1 MDQQARLKRQMSATA
16 LRSHRKLRISSA
28 ASSSRQSLT
37 ASVWTLRAMQ
47 AGQTMRTDTG
57 EIIHLEDYRP
67 TDFVLERVDLTF
79 ELDPTETKVEARL
92 IFHRREG
99 VSADAPLV
107 LDGDELKITGL
118 LLDQEEIPA
127 GHYDAAEH
135 TLTIRNLPES
145 APFEV
150 TITTESNPE
159 ANTTLMGLYRTSN
172 VYCTQCEAEGFRRIT
187 YFPDRPDVLAVY
199 TVNIIADKATAPL
212 LLSNGNYLGG
222 AGMGDGRHFAAW
234 YDPHPKPSYLF
245 ALVAGDLGVV
255 EDTFTT
261 VSGRDVAL
269 KIYVEHGKEPRAAY
283 AMDALKRSMTWDEER
298 FGREYDLDIFMIV
311 AVSDF
316 NMGAMENKGLNV
328 FNDKYVLADP
338 ETATDADYANI
349 EAIIAHEYFHNWTG
363 NRITC
368 RDWFQLCLKE
378 GLTVYRD
385 HEFSADQR
393 SRTVKRIAEVR
404 HLKAEQFPEDA
415 GPLAHPVRP
424 TKFREINNFYTTT
437 VYEKGS
443 EVTRMIATLLGADL
457 FKQGMDLYFDRH
469 DGQAVTIEDFVAC
482 FAEVSK
488 RDLTQFS
495 LWYHQ
500 AGTPLVSVSTAY
512 DAAKQTLTL
521 SLEQMVPP
529 TPGQNAKEPMYIPL
543 RIGLLLEDGSEAK
556 VAAVSGAEMTGD
568 VLHLVDR
575 TQTVVLS
582 GIVSRPVLSLNRGF
596 SAPINLHFEQT
607 DADRAHIARYESDL
621 FARWQA
627 LNDLALPNLVAAAA
641 SAKAGEA
648 VQCDASLIDALL
660 AAAADGD
667 LEPAFRAQALALPS
681 EADIAREIGGNND
694 PDAIHAG
701 RQQIMVA
708 IAKAGQAIFEKLAD
722 EMVVTGPFSPDAAS
736 AGRRALRNT
745 ALSYLVYAENNLA
758 RAVDA
763 FKSAN
768 NMTDL
773 SQALTILAHRF
784 PDAAETADALASFKT
799 RFAGNALVIDKWF
812 TIQATIPGAAALAR
826 VQALMADPLFN
837 GSNPNRVRA
846 LVGTFAFSN
855 PTGFNRAD
863 GEGYR
868 FLARQIL
875 GIDPRNPQL
884 AARILTSMRSWRS
897 LESGRAEKARNALR
911 EISGAPKLSAD
922 VSDIVER
929 MLKG

>member
-1 MDQQARLKRQMSATA
+1 
-16 LRSHRKLRISSA
+16 
-28 ASSSRQSLT
+28 
-37 ASVWTLRAMQ
+37 
-47 AGQTMRTDTG
+47 MRTDTG

-79 ELDPTETKVEARL
+79 ELDPRETKVEARL

-99 VSADAPLV
+99 VSPDAPLI
-107 LDGDELKITGL
+107 LDGDELKMTGL
-118 LLDQEEIPA
+118 LFDQEEILA
-127 GHYDAAEH
+127 ANYDVAEDS
-135 TLTIRNLPES
+135 LTIRNLPAT
-145 APFEV
+145 APFEI
-150 TITTESNPE
+150 TITTELNPE
-159 ANTTLMGLYRTSN
+159 ANTKLMGLYRTSN

-199 TVNIIADKATAPL
+199 TVNIIADKQTAPL
-212 LLSNGNYLGG
+212 LLANGNYLGG
-222 AGMGDGRHFAAW
+222 ANMGDGRHFAAW
-234 YDPHPKPSYLF
+234 FDPHPKPSYLF

-261 VSGRDVAL
+261 MSGRDVAL
-269 KIYVEHGKEPRAAY
+269 KIYVEHGKEPRATY
-283 AMDALKRSMTWDEER
+283 AMDALKRSMKWDEEV

-393 SRTVKRIAEVR
+393 SRTVKRVAEVR

-424 TKFREINNFYTTT
+424 TKYREINNFYTTT

-443 EVTRMIATLLGADL
+443 EVTRMIATVLGADL
-457 FKQGMDLYFDRH
+457 FKKGMDLYFDRH

-488 RDLTQFS
+488 RDMTQFS

-500 AGTPLVSVSTAY
+500 AGTPLVTASTAY
-512 DAAKQTLTL
+512 DAAKQIFTL

-529 TPGQNAKEPMYIPL
+529 TPGQSGKEPMHIPL
-543 RIGLLLEDGSEAK
+543 RLGLLLEDGSEA
-556 VAAVSGAEMTGD
+556 ALSSATGAEVTGD
-568 VLHLVDR
+568 VLHLVER
-575 TQTVVLS
+575 KQTVTFT

-607 DADRAHIARYESDL
+607 PADRAHIARHESDQ

-627 LNDLALPNLVAAAA
+627 LNDLALPNLVAATAIA
-641 SAKAGEA
+641 REGAKAE
-648 VQCDASLIDALL
+648 CDRALIDALL
-660 AAAADGD
+660 AAAADAK

-681 EADIAREIGGNND
+681 EADVAREIGSNNN

-701 RQQIMVA
+701 RQDIMTA
-708 IAKAGQAIFEKLAD
+708 IAKAGRDIFATLAD
-722 EMVVTGPFSPDAAS
+722 EMVVDGPFSPDAAS

-745 ALSYLVYAENNLA
+745 ALSYLVYAENQPGWAL
-758 RAVDA
+758 DA

-784 PDAAETADALASFKT
+784 PDDRETVEALSAFKT
-799 RFAGNALVIDKWF
+799 RFANNALVIDKWF
-812 TIQATIPGAAALAR
+812 TIQATIPGADALGR
-826 VQALMADPLFN
+826 VKTLMADPLFN
-837 GSNPNRVRA
+837 STNPNRVRA

-875 GIDPRNPQL
+875 DIDPRNPQL

-897 LESGRAEKARNALR
+897 LEDVRAEHARNALR
-911 EISGAPKLSAD
+911 EIAAAPKLSVD

>member
-1 MDQQARLKRQMSATA
+1 MRTN
-16 LRSHRKLRISSA
+16 
-28 ASSSRQSLT
+28 T
-37 ASVWTLRAMQ
+37 
-47 AGQTMRTDTG
+47 GQTIR
-57 EIIHLEDYRP
+57 LEDYRP

-79 ELDPTETKVEARL
+79 ELDPKETKVEARL

-99 VSADAPLV
+99 VSPAAPLV
-107 LDGDELKITGL
+107 LDGDELRMTSL
-118 LLDQEEIPA
+118 LLDQVDIPPA
-127 GHYDAAEH
+127 LCEATDD
-135 TLTIRNLPES
+135 TLTIRDLPET
-145 APFEV
+145 APFEITV
-150 TITTESNPE
+150 TTLLSPE
-159 ANTTLMGLYRTSN
+159 TNTKLMGLYRTNN

-199 TVNIIADKATAPL
+199 TVNIIADKTTSPL

-222 AGMGDGRHFAAW
+222 AEMGDGRHFAAW

-261 VSGRDVAL
+261 VSGRTVAL
-269 KIYVEHGKEPRAAY
+269 RIYVEHGKEARASY
-283 AMDALKRSMTWDEER
+283 AMDALKRSMKWDEEV

-385 HEFSADQR
+385 HEFSADMR
-393 SRTVKRIAEVR
+393 SRAVKRIAEVR
-404 HLKAEQFPEDA
+404 HLKSEQFPEDA

-424 TKFREINNFYTTT
+424 TTYREINNFYTTT

-443 EVTRMIATLLGADL
+443 EVTRMIATILGRDL
-457 FKQGMDLYFDRH
+457 FKKGMDLYFDRH
-469 DGQAVTIEDFVAC
+469 DGQAVTIEDFIAC
-482 FAEVSK
+482 FEDASG
-488 RDLTQFS
+488 RDLKQFS

-500 AGTPLVSVSTAY
+500 AGTPLVTASGSY
-512 DAAKQTLTL
+512 DAEKQTFSL
-521 SLEQMVPP
+521 SLEQTVPP
-529 TPGQNAKEPMYIPL
+529 TPGQSTKEPMHIPL
-543 RIGLLLEDGSEAK
+543 RLGLLLEDGSEAK
-556 VAAVSGAEMTGD
+556 AAKVSGADITDD
-568 VLHLVDR
+568 VVHLTER
-575 TQTVVLS
+575 RQTVVFS
-582 GIVSRPVLSLNRGF
+582 GIPSRPVPSLNRGF
-596 SAPINLHFEQT
+596 SAPINLHMEQS
-607 DADRAHIARYESDL
+607 AEDRALIARHEIDL

-627 LNDLALPNLVAAAA
+627 LNAIALDNLVAATAQA
-641 SAKAGEA
+641 RSGQP
-648 VQCDASLIDALL
+648 VTCDGALL
-660 AAAADGD
+660 DGLIAAAADD
-667 LEPAFRAQALALPS
+667 RLEPAFRSQALALPS
-681 EADIAREIGGNND
+681 ESDIAREIGSNND

-701 RQQIMVA
+701 RQQILAGVA
-708 IAKAGQAIFEKLAD
+708 AAGRDTFIRLTD
-722 EMVVTGPFSPDAAS
+722 EMASPGPFSPDATS
-736 AGRRALRNT
+736 AGRRALRNS
-745 ALSYLVYAENNLA
+745 ALTFLVYGDRGPEKAAE
-758 RAVDA
+758 A
-763 FKSAN
+763 FRDAN

-773 SQALTILAHRF
+773 SLALTLLAHRF
-784 PDAAETADALASFKT
+784 PDTKETTSALTGFKQ
-799 RFAGNALVIDKWF
+799 RFADNALVIDKWF
-812 TIQATIPGAAALAR
+812 AIQATIPGPETLDR
-826 VQALMADPLFN
+826 VKTLMSDPLFN
-837 GSNPNRVRA
+837 GNNPNRVRS

-875 GIDPRNPQL
+875 DIDPRNPQL

-897 LESGRAEKARNALR
+897 LEDVRADHARNALN
-911 EISGAPKLSAD
+911 EIAGASNLSAD
-922 VSDIVER
+922 VSDIVDR
-929 MLKG
+929 MLKA

>member
-1 MDQQARLKRQMSATA
+1 
-16 LRSHRKLRISSA
+16 
-28 ASSSRQSLT
+28 
-37 ASVWTLRAMQ
+37 
-47 AGQTMRTDTG
+47 MRTDTG

-79 ELDPTETKVEARL
+79 ELDPSQTKVETRL

-99 VSADAPLV
+99 VATDVPLV
-107 LDGDELKITGL
+107 LDGDELKMTGL

-127 GHYDAAEH
+127 ANYDAADRS
-135 TLTIRNLPES
+135 LTIRNLPAS
-145 APFEV
+145 TPFEITVV
-150 TITTESNPE
+150 TEINPQ
-159 ANTTLMGLYRTSN
+159 ANTKLMGLYRTSD

-187 YFPDRPDVLAVY
+187 YFPDRPDVLAPY
-199 TVNIIADKATAPL
+199 TVNIIADKTTAPL

-222 AGMGDGRHFAAW
+222 ANMGDGRHFAAW
-234 YDPHPKPSYLF
+234 FDPHPKPSYLF

-255 EDTFTT
+255 EDSFTT
-261 VSGRDVAL
+261 MSGREVAL
-269 KIYVEHGKEPRAAY
+269 KIYVEHGKEPRATY
-283 AMDALKRSMTWDEER
+283 AMDALKRSMKWDEEV

-338 ETATDADYANI
+338 NTATDADYANI

-393 SRTVKRIAEVR
+393 SRAVKRIAEVR

-424 TKFREINNFYTTT
+424 VKYREINNFYTTT

-457 FKQGMDLYFDRH
+457 FKKGMDLYFDRH
-469 DGQAVTIEDFVAC
+469 DGQAVTIEDFLAC

-488 RDLTQFS
+488 RDLSQFA

-500 AGTPLVSVSTAY
+500 AGTPLVTASTSY
-512 DAAKQTLTL
+512 DAGKQSFTL

-529 TPGQNAKEPMYIPL
+529 TPGQSAKEPMHIPL
-543 RIGLLLEDGSEAK
+543 RIGLLLENGSEISLPSPA
-556 VAAVSGAEMTGD
+556 GAEMTGD
-568 VLHLVDR
+568 VLHLTER
-575 TQTVVLS
+575 KQTAVFE
-582 GIVSRPVLSLNRGF
+582 GIPSRPILSLNRGF
-596 SAPINLHFEQT
+596 SAPINLHFEQAP
-607 DADRAHIARYESDL
+607 ADRAHIARHESDL

-641 SAKAGEA
+641 NACSG
-648 VQCDASLIDALL
+648 VPVRCDDALTDALL
-660 AAAADGD
+660 SAARDD
-667 LEPAFRAQALALPS
+667 HLEPAFRAQALALPS
-681 EADIAREIGGNND
+681 ESDIAREIGSNNN

-701 RQQIMVA
+701 RQQIMTAVA
-708 IAKAGQAIFEKLAD
+708 VAGREIFEELIGA
-722 EMVVTGPFSPDAAS
+722 MAATGAFSPDAAS

-745 ALSYLVYAENNLA
+745 ALSYLVYAENEPA
-758 RAVDA
+758 RALAA
-763 FKSAN
+763 FNSAD

-784 PDAAETADALASFKT
+784 PDAPETVQALSTFKT
-799 RFAGNALVIDKWF
+799 RFADNALVIDKWF
-812 TIQATIPGAAALAR
+812 TIQATIPGAGALGR
-826 VQALMADPLFN
+826 VRTLMDDPLFA

-846 LVGTFAFSN
+846 LIGTFAFSN

-863 GEGYR
+863 GDGYR

-875 GIDPRNPQL
+875 DIDPRNPQL

-897 LESGRAEKARNALR
+897 LEEIRAEHARNALR
-911 EISGAPKLSAD
+911 EIAAGSALSPD
-922 VSDIVER
+922 VGDIVER
-929 MLKG
+929 MLVG